1 MDAGQPGSCMC
12 SVKLLE
18 VEVCGNE
25 AKYTHHLICI
35 HWCFFLKKR
44 KVHGFSVHP
53 SCSKLEMSFSELVM
67 LLDHIK

>member
-35 HWCFFLKKR
+35 HWCFFLKKE
-44 KVHGFSVHP
+44 KYMAFLFIPHVQS
-53 SCSKLEMSFSELVM
+53 
-67 LLDHIK
+67 